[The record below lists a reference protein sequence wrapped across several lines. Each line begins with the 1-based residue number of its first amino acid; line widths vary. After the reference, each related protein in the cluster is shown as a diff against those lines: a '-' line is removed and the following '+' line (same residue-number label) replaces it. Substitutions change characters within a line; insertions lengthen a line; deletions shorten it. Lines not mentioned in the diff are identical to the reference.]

1 MTHYQSLLLNERVT
15 FAPPAILNP
24 ATLLPLT
31 NDSVPVHQCMDILA
45 EETGTRSDLTDQ
57 PWPGAPSW
65 YTDGSSFLIEGK
77 RKAGA
82 AVVDWKKVIWESALP
97 EGTSAQKA
105 ELIALIQAL
114 REAKGKIVNIYT
126 DSRYAFATAH
136 IHGAIYRQ
144 RGLLTSAGKDIKN
157 KEEILA
163 LLEAIHAPKKVA
175 IIHCPG
181 HQRGEDLVAKGNR
194 MADSVAK
201 QVAQGAMI
209 LTEKGDPPKSPEDER
224 YNIKE
229 LLWTSDPLPYFFEGK
244 IELTPEE
251 GIKFVKGL
259 HQFTHLGV
267 EKMMRLIKN
276 SRYQV
281 PNLKS
286 VAQKIIDSCKPCA
299 FTNATRAYKEPG
311 KRQRGDRPGVYWEV
325 DFTEVKPGMY
335 GNKYLLVFV
344 DTFSGWVEAFPTK
357 TETAQIV
364 AKKILEEILPRFGI
378 PKVIGSD
385 NGPAFVAQVSQGLAT
400 QLGIDWKLH
409 CAYRPQS
416 SGQVER
422 MNRTLKETLT
432 KLAIETGGKDWVA
445 LLPLALF

>member
-1 MTHYQSLLLNERVT
+1 
-15 FAPPAILNP
+15 
-24 ATLLPLT
+24 
-31 NDSVPVHQCMDILA
+31 
-45 EETGTRSDLTDQ
+45 
-57 PWPGAPSW
+57 
-65 YTDGSSFLIEGK
+65 
-77 RKAGA
+77 
-82 AVVDWKKVIWESALP
+82 
-97 EGTSAQKA
+97 
-105 ELIALIQAL
+105 
-114 REAKGKIVNIYT
+114 
-126 DSRYAFATAH
+126 
-136 IHGAIYRQ
+136 
-144 RGLLTSAGKDIKN
+144 
-157 KEEILA
+157 
-163 LLEAIHAPKKVA
+163 
-175 IIHCPG
+175 
-181 HQRGEDLVAKGNR
+181 

-325 DFTEVKPGMY
+325 DFTEVKPAKY
-335 GNKYLLVFV
+335 SNKYLSVFI
-344 DTFSGWVEAFPTK
+344 DTFSG
-357 TETAQIV
+357 
-364 AKKILEEILPRFGI
+364 
-378 PKVIGSD
+378 
-385 NGPAFVAQVSQGLAT
+385 
-400 QLGIDWKLH
+400 
-409 CAYRPQS
+409 
-416 SGQVER
+416 
-422 MNRTLKETLT
+422 
-432 KLAIETGGKDWVA
+432 
-445 LLPLALF
+445 